1 MINKIGVTMTDTIEP
16 YYYKQLLY
24 SQSKVSN
31 DVLGKIK
38 EEVKYILEDESSRKL
53 LPKSL
58 NGEKYRPHRSI
69 QFVRTMSERS
79 QEILLP
85 ELTILANKHHNSIKE
100 DQNYP
105 CWKIKDMWINFQK
118 KHEHLRL
125 HEHSGNLSFVMWV
138 QIPYDLQKELK
149 LSNCKHLHDSSNSLF
164 NFVHTNIFGQIVDKP
179 ILVDKSYEG
188 TIIIFNSNLRHIV
201 YPFYTSDDYRIS
213 ISGNLIAGLPI
224 ETNIND

>member
-1 MINKIGVTMTDTIEP
+1 MTDIIRSFYHE
-16 YYYKQLLY
+16 QLLY
-24 SQSKVSN
+24 SQSKVSD
-31 DVLGKIK
+31 DVLGQIK

-58 NGEKYRPHRSI
+58 I
-69 QFVRTMSERS
+69 QKEYGVHKLIPSVRTMSERS
-79 QEILLP
+79 QKILKHDL
-85 ELTILANKHHNSIKE
+85 IALANKHHNIIKE
-100 DQNYP
+100 DENYP
-105 CWKIKDMWINFQK
+105 HWTLTGPSPGEWKGMWINFQK
-118 KHEHLRL
+118 KHEHFPL
-125 HEHSGNLSFVMWV
+125 HEHGGNLSFVMWV